1 MVRHRLNCIVI
12 YDIIDDNLRVLI
24 SETLKDYGL
33 KRIQKSAFMGTLQ
46 KHFLNSLLTDLRK
59 MVTVTADKV
68 IVFSLCNFDFRKITL
83 IGQVL
88 GEEEKK
94 KVDFY

>member
-1 MVRHRLNCIVI
+1 MVKRTLNCIVI
-12 YDIIDDNLRVLI
+12 YDIIDDNLRVLL

-46 KHFLNSLLTDLRK
+46 KHFLNSLLTDLHK
-59 MVTVTADKV
+59 MITKSVDKV
-68 IVFSLCNFDFRKITL
+68 IVFCLCDLDCRNITS

-88 GEEEKK
+88 LEEENKE
-94 KVDFY
+94 VEFY